1 MQALIEASRR
11 LSAACDSLIAPLAKQ
26 TIAKHITNPLDYAR
40 DCHEDYLQRYGT
52 LGAKTL
58 MLGMNPGPWGMAQC
72 GVPFGATA
80 MVRDLLEINHP
91 VDQPKNAHPKRPII
105 GVSLSRQEASGTRL
119 WSLLNQHYGTAEQI
133 HKQVFLLNHCPL
145 LLLDENARNITPDK
159 ISGKAVTKLMDV
171 CDQHL
176 RDVVDALAV
185 TRIIGVGK
193 YAEKRAKLALVGR
206 DEISI
211 SSCWHPSPASP
222 LANRNDGKDWR
233 DNVISVLDES

>member
-80 MVRDLLEINHP
+80 MVRDLLEIDHP

-133 HKQVFLLNHCPL
+133 HEQVFVVNHCPL
-145 LLLDENARNITPDK
+145 LLLDEKARNITPDK
-159 ISGKAVTKLMDV
+159 ISGDAVTKLMDV

-193 YAEKRAKLALVGR
+193 HAEKRAKLALKGR

-233 DNVISVLDES
+233 DNVISVLDKS

>member
-1 MQALIEASRR
+1 MLALIEASRR
-11 LSAACDSLIAPLAKQ
+11 LSDACDSLISPLAKQ

-40 DCHEDYLQRYGT
+40 ECHEDYLHRYGS

-80 MVRDLLEINHP
+80 MVRELLDIDLP
-91 VDQPKNAHPKRPII
+91 VKQPQNAHPKRPII
-105 GVSLSRQEASGTRL
+105 GISLQRQEASGTRL

-133 HKQVFLLNHCPL
+133 HEQVFLVNHCPL
-145 LLLDENARNITPDK
+145 LLLDEKARNITPDK

-176 RDVVDALAV
+176 RDVVEALGIK
-185 TRIIGVGK
+185 RIIGVGK
-193 YAEKRAKLALVGR
+193 YAEKRSKVAFGGR
-206 DEISI
+206 KDIAI

-233 DNVISVLDES
+233 ENVISVLEGF

>member
-1 MQALIEASRR
+1 ME
-11 LSAACDSLIAPLAKQ
+11 
-26 TIAKHITNPLDYAR
+26 
-40 DCHEDYLQRYGT
+40 
-52 LGAKTL
+52 
-58 MLGMNPGPWGMAQC
+58 
-72 GVPFGATA
+72 
-80 MVRDLLEINHP
+80 
-91 VDQPKNAHPKRPII
+91 
-105 GVSLSRQEASGTRL
+105 
-119 WSLLNQHYGTAEQI
+119 
-133 HKQVFLLNHCPL
+133 
-145 LLLDENARNITPDK
+145 
-159 ISGKAVTKLMDV
+159 V

-193 YAEKRAKLALVGR
+193 YAEKRAKRALVGR

>member
-1 MQALIEASRR
+1 MQALIEAART
-11 LSAACDSLIAPLAKQ
+11 LSAACDSLIAPLSKQ

-40 DCHEDYLQRYGT
+40 DCHEEYLNRYGN

-80 MVRDLLEINHP
+80 MVRELLKIDHP
-91 VDQPKNAHPKRPII
+91 VQQPQNAHPKRPII
-105 GVSLSRQEASGTRL
+105 GLSLARQEASGTRL
-119 WSLLNQHYGTAEQI
+119 WNLLNQHYGTAEEI
-133 HKQVFLLNHCPL
+133 HEQVFIVNHCPL

-176 RDVVDALAV
+176 RDVVEALGI

-193 YAEKRAKLALVGR
+193 YAEKRAKIAIGEDKGVL
-206 DEISI
+206 IT
-211 SSCWHPSPASP
+211 SCWHPSPASP

-233 DNVISVLDES
+233 NNVKTILDES